1 MASSISMPA
10 HVSVRPGPLPS
21 VRFLLRLEGLAGA
34 AISLALYAR
43 FGYGWALFF
52 GLWFVPDLAL
62 FAYLRNANLGARVYN
77 ALHSYVTPA
86 TLGLIGFLLHG
97 NLAIAAALIW
107 ANHISIDRLFGYGL
121 KHPESFGATHLGPVG
136 RGNAQS

>member
-1 MASSISMPA
+1 MASSISLHAP
-10 HVSVRPGPLPS
+10 VTVRPGPLPS

-43 FGYGWALFF
+43 FGSGWALFA
-52 GLWFVPDLAL
+52 GLWFAPDLAL
-62 FAYLRNANLGARVYN
+62 FAYLRNANFGARVYN

-97 NLAIAAALIW
+97 NFAVAAALIW

-121 KHPESFGATHLGPVG
+121 KHPESFGSTHLGPVG
-136 RGNAQS
+136 RRNSDS

>member
-1 MASSISMPA
+1 MASSISLHSPIT
-10 HVSVRPGPLPS
+10 VRPGPQPS

-43 FGYGWALFF
+43 FGAGWALFF
-52 GLWFVPDLAL
+52 VLWFVPDLAL
-62 FAYLRNANLGARVYN
+62 FAYLRNPDFGARVYN

-97 NLAIAAALIW
+97 NLAIAVALIW
-107 ANHISIDRLFGYGL
+107 TNHISIDRLFGYGL
-121 KHPESFGATHLGPVG
+121 KHPADFSNTHLGRVG
-136 RGNAQS
+136 RGRAKS